1 MKIAYIARRLGH
13 AAIII
18 LLASVVS
25 FLLLRLAPGDPARL
39 ILGDKASADQV
50 AQLREQLG
58 LDRPI
63 LEQLWSYIFGL
74 LQGDMG
80 ESVFTRQAVSASIGQ
95 ALPNTLLLVALAVL
109 LALVVGLPIGLYGG
123 LRGGF
128 GDFVGQGI
136 ALIGQSVPSFW
147 FGMILISLVAVRWDL
162 LPTSGAGGPEHLVLP
177 TISLGLFLIGLV
189 IRVTRASVRDVDRE
203 DYVRTA
209 RSKGLPGLVIVRS
222 HILKN
227 ASIPIMT
234 IVALYGAG
242 LVGGAVVVEVVFA
255 WPGIGQLAVNAI
267 AVRDYPV
274 VQGVVLVSAVV
285 FVLVNLAVDLLYLVL
300 DPRTKY
306 A

>member
-13 AAIII
+13 AAIIT
-18 LLASVVS
+18 LLAALVA

-50 AQLREQLG
+50 ANLREKLG
-58 LDRPI
+58 LDLPI
-63 LEQLWSYIFGL
+63 VEQLWSYTVGL

-95 ALPNTLLLVALAVL
+95 ALPNTLLLVAMAVL

-128 GDFVGQGI
+128 ADFVGQGI

-147 FGMILISLVAVRWDL
+147 FGMILISVVAVRWGL
-162 LPTSGAGGPEHLVLP
+162 LPTSGTGGPEHLVLP
-177 TISLGLFLIGLV
+177 TISLALFLIGLV

-285 FVLVNLAVDLLYLVL
+285 FVVVNLAVDLLYLVV

-306 A
+306 T

>member
-1 MKIAYIARRLGH
+1 MTIAYIARRLGH

-18 LLASVVS
+18 LLAAVVT

-39 ILGDKASADQV
+39 ILGDKASAEQV
-50 AQLREQLG
+50 AQLREKLG
-58 LDRPI
+58 LDLPI
-63 LEQLWSYIFGL
+63 LEQLWSYIVGL
-74 LQGDMG
+74 LQGNLG
-80 ESVFTRQAVSASIGQ
+80 QSVFTQQPVAASIGQ
-95 ALPNTLLLVALAVL
+95 ALPNTLLLVSLAVI
-109 LALVVGLPIGLYGG
+109 LAVVVGLPIGLYGG

-128 GDFVGQGI
+128 GDVVGQGL

-147 FGMILISLVAVRWDL
+147 FGMILISVVAVGWDL

-177 TISLGLFLIGLV
+177 TIALALFLIGLV
-189 IRVTRASVRDVDRE
+189 IRVTRSSVRDVDRE
-203 DYVRTA
+203 DYLRTA

-227 ASIPIMT
+227 ASIPIIT
-234 IVALYGAG
+234 VVALYGAG

-267 AVRDYPV
+267 AIRDYPV

-285 FVLVNLAVDLLYLVL
+285 FVVVNLVVDLLYLAL

-306 A
+306 E

>member
-18 LLASVVS
+18 LLAAIVS

-63 LEQLWSYIFGL
+63 LEQLWSYIVGL
-74 LQGDMG
+74 LQGNLG
-80 ESVFTRQAVSASIGQ
+80 ESVFTRQAVSDSIGQ
-95 ALPNTLLLVALAVL
+95 ALPNTLLLVALAV
-109 LALVVGLPIGLYGG
+109 AVAVVVGLPIGLYGG

-128 GDFVGQGI
+128 GDVVGQGI

-147 FGMILISLVAVRWDL
+147 FGMILISVVAVNWDL
-162 LPTSGAGGPEHLVLP
+162 LPTSGTGGPEHLVLP
-177 TISLGLFLIGLV
+177 TITLALFLIGLV

-209 RSKGLPGLVIVRS
+209 RSKGLPGLVVVRS

-227 ASIPIMT
+227 ASIPIIT

-267 AVRDYPV
+267 AIRDYPV

>member
-1 MKIAYIARRLGH
+1 MTIAYIARRLGH
-13 AAIII
+13 AAVII
-18 LLASVVS
+18 LLAAVVS

-39 ILGDKASADQV
+39 ILGDKASAEQV
-50 AQLREQLG
+50 AQLREKLG
-58 LDRPI
+58 LDLPI
-63 LEQLWSYIFGL
+63 LEQLWSYILGL
-74 LQGDMG
+74 LQGNLG
-80 ESVFTRQAVSASIGQ
+80 QSVFTSQPVSASIGQ
-95 ALPNTLLLVALAVL
+95 ALPNTLLLVSLAVI
-109 LALVVGLPIGLYGG
+109 LAVVVGLPIGLYGG
-123 LRGGF
+123 LRGGI
-128 GDFVGQGI
+128 GDFLGQGL

-147 FGMILISLVAVRWDL
+147 FGMILISVVAVGWDL

-177 TISLGLFLIGLV
+177 TIALALFLVGLV

-203 DYVRTA
+203 DYLRTA

-227 ASIPIMT
+227 ASIPIIT
-234 IVALYGAG
+234 VVALYGAG

-267 AVRDYPV
+267 AIRDYPV

-285 FVLVNLAVDLLYLVL
+285 FVIVNLAVDLLYLVL

-306 A
+306 E